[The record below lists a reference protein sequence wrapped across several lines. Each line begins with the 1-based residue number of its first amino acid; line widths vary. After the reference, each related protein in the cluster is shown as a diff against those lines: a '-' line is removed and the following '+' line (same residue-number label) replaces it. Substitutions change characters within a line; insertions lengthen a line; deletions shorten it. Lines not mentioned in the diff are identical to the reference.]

1 MKKKNGMGC
10 HDMGGRSYDK
20 LRHSHD
26 KSCHK
31 RIDRAL
37 ARAPRLS
44 LDFCSRYVV
53 ISDCHRGEG
62 TANDNFLKNQHL
74 YFAAL
79 EYYIKRGFYYLEL
92 GDGEELWENR
102 YLARIEECHGNVYWM
117 FSLFEKNCRI
127 TRIYGNHNMEQKGVL
142 PEAVILENEEG
153 GRDIC
158 MIHGH
163 QADFFNS
170 VCWKLSRFLVR
181 YLWKPLER
189 FGVNDPTSA
198 ARNYRKLVRY
208 EKCLEEWAKKHDT
221 YLAAGHSHRPR
232 LSENGEKYLNAGSCV
247 HPRCITAIEIES
259 MKMSLVKWTVATR
272 SDMTLYVARELLA
285 GPIPIV

>member
-1 MKKKNGMGC
+1 MGC
-10 HDMGGRSYDK
+10 K
-20 LRHSHD
+20 
-26 KSCHK
+26 K

-37 ARAPRLS
+37 QHALRLP
-44 LDFCSRYVV
+44 LNTCSRYVI

-62 TANDNFLKNQHL
+62 TMNDNFLKNQNL

-79 EYYIKRGFYYLEL
+79 EFYLKRDFFYLEL

-102 YLARIEECHGNVYWM
+102 SSSRIRRCHEEVYRL
-117 FSLFEKNCRI
+117 FSHFEREGRI
-127 TRIYGNHNMEQKGVL
+127 LRLYGNHDMELKDEL
-142 PEAVILENEEG
+142 PEALILENCEG

-170 VCWKLSRFLVR
+170 VCWRFSRFLVR

-198 ARNYRKLVRY
+198 ARNYRKTVRY
-208 EKCLEEWAKKHDT
+208 ERCMENWSKDHDV
-221 YLAAGHSHRPR
+221 YLVAGHSHRPR
-232 LSENGEKYLNAGSCV
+232 IPTGEEKESRYLNAGSCV
-247 HPRCITAIEIES
+247 HPSCITAIELQN
-259 MKMSLVKWTVATR
+259 MQMSLVKWRLATR
-272 SDMTLYVARELLA
+272 QDMSLYVMREVLA
-285 GPIPIV
+285 GPTDIE